1 MNNEKTLDGA
11 LCAGVGTADAATAQ
25 PMDASGSAPAEGKK
39 KYVPPTMQVIPLGPQ
54 RMLATSGMSG
64 DPLYVTVFLGIDY
77 YVGASGKQGR
87 EMVDLVALSKLT
99 CDDLRPPAMARYSN
113 SVKCGCGVP
122 NHVCFGYDFSI
133 DGPDDLDD
141 FLANV
146 QFDEDCSFELPRAY
160 NTEPLVVDSSFG
172 FTGTYRGRP
181 VILDWKISVSNS
193 GDDC

>member
-1 MNNEKTLDGA
+1 MNENKKHDGA
-11 LCAGVGTADAATAQ
+11 LCADGQTGDAAGA
-25 PMDASGSAPAEGKK
+25 APVAGKK
-39 KYVPPTMQVIPLGPQ
+39 KYMPPTCKVFKLDCGL
-54 RMLATSGMSG
+54 LATSGMSG

-113 SVKCGCGVP
+113 SVKCGCGDP
-122 NHVCFGYDFSI
+122 NNYLCFGYDFSI

-160 NTEPLVVDSSFG
+160 NTDPLVVDSSFG
-172 FTGTYRGRP
+172 ATGTYRGRP
-181 VILDWKISVSNS
+181 VILDWNISVYNS
-193 GDDC
+193 GASC